1 MSGSVQFKDFNFKLA
16 VIERLMYEQG
26 VLTPRFNVYEFVKRY
41 TARRIDIEE
50 EGYDIIP
57 EVRAYFEQLEIPA
70 ELLPLIQEINMD
82 GGDEIYGQLYPF
94 WDGEDE
100 IFAIRSA
107 EDAALLPNLKS
118 VTLFYIYPGDERILE
133 EFRQR
138 GIAAQ
143 WL

>member
-1 MSGSVQFKDFNFKLA
+1 MVEVVQFQDFNFKLA
-16 VIERLMYEQG
+16 VIERLMYQQG
-26 VLTPRFNVYEFVKRY
+26 VLTPRFDVYDFVAAY
-41 TARRIDIEE
+41 TARQIDIEE

-70 ELLPLIQEINMD
+70 ELLSSIEAINQD
-82 GGDEIYGQLYPF
+82 GGDYIYAQLYPF
-94 WDGEDE
+94 WDGEDD
-100 IFAIRSA
+100 IFNIQSA

-118 VTLFYIYPGDERILE
+118 VTLFYDDDARILE

-138 GIAAQ
+138 GIAAE

>member
-1 MSGSVQFKDFNFKLA
+1 MADGVQFKDFNFKLA

-26 VLTPRFNVYEFVKRY
+26 VLTPRFDVYEFVKAY
-41 TARRIDIEE
+41 TERQIDIEE
-50 EGYDIIP
+50 EGYEIIP

-70 ELLPLIQEINMD
+70 ELLPSIEAINQD
-82 GGDEIYGQLYPF
+82 GGDHIYGELCPF
-94 WDGEDE
+94 WDGEDD
-100 IFAIRSA
+100 IFNIQSV

-118 VTLFYIYPGDERILE
+118 VTLFYDDDPRILE

-138 GIAAQ
+138 GIAAE

>member
-1 MSGSVQFKDFNFKLA
+1 MSDGVQFKDFNFKLA

-26 VLTPRFNVYEFVKRY
+26 VLTPRFDVCDFVAAY
-41 TARRIDIEE
+41 TERQIDIEK

-70 ELLPLIQEINMD
+70 ELLPRIEEIDQD
-82 GGDEIYGQLYPF
+82 GGNIYLQICPF
-94 WDGEDE
+94 WDGEDDLFN
-100 IFAIRSA
+100 IQSA

-118 VTLFYIYPGDERILE
+118 VTLFYDEDERILE

-143 WL
+143 WV